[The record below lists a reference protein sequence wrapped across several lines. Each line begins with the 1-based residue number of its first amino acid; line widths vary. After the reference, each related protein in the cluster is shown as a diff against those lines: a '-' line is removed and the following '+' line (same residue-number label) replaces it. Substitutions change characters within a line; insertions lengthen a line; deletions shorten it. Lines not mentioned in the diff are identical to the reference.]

1 MAPAP
6 APSSPYWQLALGRAG
21 EAVTG
26 LEEIAQSIALI
37 VQTPLGSLPGQPEL
51 GCDVLGQLDR
61 PLTVAVPRMIQ
72 SVFQALRK
80 WEPRIDVRRVGV
92 TPVRLGAV
100 ILTVAWVAKGSAEE
114 VGQLILLGSPA

>member
-6 APSSPYWQLALGRAG
+6 APSSPYWQLALGRTG

-72 SVFQALRK
+72 SVFEALRK

-100 ILTVAWVAKGSAEE
+100 ILTVAWVPKGSAEE